1 MDDED
6 LEAAKEMDKD
16 RQASNKAEIQEL
28 AQEVNEGMEFFAAAR
43 DHKVEEAALPKV

>member
-6 LEAAKEMDKD
+6 LKAAKEMDKN

-28 AQEVNEGMEFFAAAR
+28 AQEVDEGMEFFVAAR
-43 DHKVEEAALPKV
+43 ERKVGEVVLLKV